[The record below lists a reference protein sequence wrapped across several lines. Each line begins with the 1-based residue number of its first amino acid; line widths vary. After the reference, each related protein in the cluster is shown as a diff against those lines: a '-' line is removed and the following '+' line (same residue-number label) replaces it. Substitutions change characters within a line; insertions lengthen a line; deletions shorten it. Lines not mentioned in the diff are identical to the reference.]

1 MAIFNFRPVK
11 SVVGSVAAVVLS
23 ASLAFGQGVPT
34 TDTGN
39 TLQTIKQLEE
49 LLKNAGVQSDIL
61 DNAMEQ
67 LTALE
72 NQLTQLKDMYG
83 KLTGLRDIAGL
94 NLGDGL
100 DGLLTSDMTD
110 ILSVMKAGAAGDWSG
125 LASGK
130 SQALQKSITSALS
143 NAGMTQNDVTTMAS
157 SGIPGRE
164 RTATQASSG
173 ATLAATAQQTY
184 TDAGTALTRTNKII
198 DLTKQSED
206 VKESIDLNTRMLA
219 DVVVVLAKSLE
230 LQSAEAIYS
239 GQAGVLSAAD
249 IAEERA
255 YMTFSNE

>member
-1 MAIFNFRPVK
+1 MTILNFRPLKPVF
-11 SVVGSVAAVVLS
+11 GAIAAVVLS
-23 ASLAFGQGVPT
+23 APLAFGQGVPT
-34 TDTGN
+34 VDGQN
-39 TLQTIKQLEE
+39 TLQTIKQLEQ
-49 LLKNAGVQSDIL
+49 LLKDAGIQSDIL
-61 DNAMEQ
+61 DNAVEQ

-72 NQLTQLKDMYG
+72 KQLTQLQDMYG
-83 KLTGLRDIAGL
+83 KLTGIRDIAGL

-100 DGLLTSDMTD
+100 DGLLTSNMTD

-130 SQALQKSITSALS
+130 SQALQKSVTAALS
-143 NAGMTQNDVTTMAS
+143 NAGMTQKDVTAMAS
-157 SGIPGRE
+157 SGVPGRE

-198 DLTKQSED
+198 ELTKQSED

-219 DVVVVLAKSLE
+219 DVVVVLSKSLE
-230 LQSAEAIYS
+230 LQSAEAIYA